1 MFARKEREGGEGV
14 RQKGGG
20 VSRIIM
26 SYYAEVFLESPHD
39 AT

>member
-14 RQKGGG
+14 RQNGGG
-20 VSRIIM
+20 LSRIIM
-26 SYYAEVFLESPHD
+26 SSSAEVVLEIPHD